1 MFWFIIKKNFCDGWD
16 NLLSVI
22 MVNLIFLFTGIGLVL
37 LNGLLAPYPWPAL
50 LALIFSAVVLS
61 IEVFAYS
68 DSAAHIAN
76 FDGIHIFDYF
86 KAIPGALKD
95 GALFGLLNAGV
106 FLVSSFS
113 IKYYFTEMTS
123 LVGFA
128 MGCAII
134 WIDFFYLLAMQW
146 FIPIRGLMH
155 NNFMKCLK
163 KSFIILFDNTGFT
176 LAYGLYNLILIALSV
191 VCIGFFPSMSG
202 ITIANTNA
210 LRILLYKYD
219 YLEEHPELRTK
230 KERRRIPWNELIRED
245 RDLLGPRNLRSF
257 LFPWKDDQRQDL

>member
-95 GALFGLLNAGV
+95 GAFECRCIFSFKLFN
-106 FLVSSFS
+106 
-113 IKYYFTEMTS
+113 
-123 LVGFA
+123 
-128 MGCAII
+128 
-134 WIDFFYLLAMQW
+134 
-146 FIPIRGLMH
+146 
-155 NNFMKCLK
+155 
-163 KSFIILFDNTGFT
+163 
-176 LAYGLYNLILIALSV
+176 
-191 VCIGFFPSMSG
+191 
-202 ITIANTNA
+202 
-210 LRILLYKYD
+210 
-219 YLEEHPELRTK
+219 
-230 KERRRIPWNELIRED
+230 
-245 RDLLGPRNLRSF
+245 
-257 LFPWKDDQRQDL
+257 